1 MAFRSMTCSFRLES
15 GFWRGFH
22 AILDCMRE
30 TPVAELKGVGTE
42 VAKKFAHLG
51 ITTVQDL
58 IEFYPR
64 RYDDFSNISPI
75 AKLQPGKISVQAKVI
90 QIKGRY
96 VRRGM
101 HITEAVA
108 SDATGSVRLV
118 WFNQPY
124 REKGTKTTAEY
135 YISGE
140 FTMSR
145 GRLAIMNPAMELV
158 SDFQLNTV
166 RIVPIYR
173 ESKGL
178 KSTRIRKIVGELR
191 SQIAMLP
198 ETLPQAI
205 VARHGLIS
213 HAAAQMSMHF
223 PSTSQDVDAARERL
237 GFEEIFQLSLA
248 SLLNKQAAQQ
258 ENTHKIAFKEAVAKE
273 FVGALPFTLTDS
285 QRAVAWRICQDMD
298 QDVPMNRLV
307 EGDVG
312 SGKTVV
318 ATLAALMVIEN
329 KFQVAFMAP
338 TELLA
343 RQHAETIHTMLK
355 SVGRESEIILLV
367 GSMKA
372 AQKKVAHQFIA
383 DGTANFIVGTHAL
396 ISDAVAMKR
405 LGLVIVDEQHRFGVE
420 QRKKLQLK
428 AKGRMPHILNMT
440 ATPIPRTLALTLYGE
455 LDISIIKHKPH
466 GRLPI
471 KTKLVAPGE
480 RKRLYKKIDET
491 ELVAGHQLFVVC
503 PLIQGSEVLTA
514 LSVEQVYDDLKN
526 RVLKHRKIGLLHGKM
541 AADKKEQ
548 VMEDFVAGKLDVL
561 VSTTVIEVGVDV
573 PNATTMVIEG
583 ADRFGL
589 AQLHQLRGRVGRGTE
604 QGHCYLIMSDTQA
617 PSKRLRAIESS
628 TDGFR
633 LSELDLEIRG
643 PGAIYGAQQS
653 GQLDLRVAKLT
664 DVALIESARQAAH
677 EFIESDQS
685 INDYPELAEHVEIYR
700 SVTNLS

>member
-1 MAFRSMTCSFRLES
+1 M
-15 GFWRGFH
+15 
-22 AILDCMRE
+22 
-30 TPVAELKGVGTE
+30 AELKGVGTE
-42 VAKKFAHLG
+42 VAKKFAQLG
-51 ITTVQDL
+51 IVTLQDL
-58 IEFYPR
+58 VEFYPR

-75 AKLQPGKISVQAKVI
+75 AKLQPGKVSVQAKIV

-108 SDATGSVRLV
+108 SDSTGSVRLV

-124 REKGTKTTAEY
+124 REKGTKTTTEY
-135 YISGE
+135 FISGE

-158 SDFQLNTV
+158 SDFQVNTARLIPV
-166 RIVPIYR
+166 YR
-173 ESKGL
+173 EAKGL
-178 KSTRIRKIVGELR
+178 KSTRVRKIMSELR
-191 SQIAMLP
+191 PQIASLP
-198 ETLPQAI
+198 ETLPQTI
-205 VARHGLIS
+205 VAKHKLVS
-213 HAAAQMSMHF
+213 HADAQTAMHF
-223 PSTSQDVDAARERL
+223 PASPEDVDAARERL

-258 ENTHKIAFKEAVAKE
+258 ENPHRIAFQESVAKD
-273 FVGALPFTLTDS
+273 FVASLPFTLTDA

-298 QDVPMNRLV
+298 RDTPMNRLV

-329 KFQVAFMAP
+329 QFQVAFMAP

-343 RQHAETIHTMLK
+343 RQHAETIHSMLR
-355 SVGRESEIILLV
+355 SVNRESEVILLV
-367 GSMKA
+367 GSMTV
-372 AQKKVAHQFIA
+372 AQKKAAHQSIA
-383 DGTANFIVGTHAL
+383 DGKANFIVGTHAL

-405 LGLVIVDEQHRFGVE
+405 LGLVIVDEQHRFGVK

-455 LDISIIKHKPH
+455 LDISIIKQKPQ
-466 GRLPI
+466 GRQPI
-471 KTKLVAPGE
+471 KTKLIAPSE
-480 RKRLYKKIDET
+480 RQRLYKKIDET
-491 ELVAGHQLFVVC
+491 ELAAGHQLFVVC
-503 PLIQGSEVLTA
+503 PLIQESETVAA
-514 LSVEQVYDDLKN
+514 LSVEQVYDGLRN
-526 RVLKHRKIGLLHGKM
+526 RILKHRRIGLLHGKM
-541 AADKKEQ
+541 KTEQKER
-548 VMEDFVAGKLDVL
+548 VMEDFVAGKLNVL

-589 AQLHQLRGRVGRGTE
+589 AQLHQLRGRVGRGVE
-604 QGHCYLIMSDTQA
+604 QGHYYLIMSDTKA

-643 PGAIYGAQQS
+643 PGAIYGSQQS

-677 EFIESDQS
+677 EFIDSSQKLS
-685 INDYPELAEHVEIYR
+685 DYPELAERVTIYR
-700 SVTNLS
+700 SITSLN